1 MLRVTRHPWQ
11 DPGNSLPS
19 PCIPHGYDQ
28 AVLGGAQS
36 FWVNKTDYLMS
47 YSTCFNLTTTFVDDS
62 CADRVPSRSQEGG
75 RVIYTFS
82 FLPIF
87 NHSKSSLL
95 VSAKSSN
102 SQAWYDWK
110 PGFPVLNF
118 PILVHQSIDSLDHC
132 SLLWWLH
139 PHEIDSKSPISWT
152 HQSFSSC
159 ITIRFWLY
167 HVIFTILVD
176 YWWWIPNHMHHFGPS
191 DPDFS
196 CLTSAKFSIIE
207 G

>member
-1 MLRVTRHPWQ
+1 MILVLIEFHQDLRRGVW
-11 DPGNSLPS
+11 
-19 PCIPHGYDQ
+19 
-28 AVLGGAQS
+28 
-36 FWVNKTDYLMS
+36 
-47 YSTCFNLTTTFVDDS
+47 
-62 CADRVPSRSQEGG
+62 
-75 RVIYTFS
+75 VIYTFS

-110 PGFPVLNF
+110 LGFPVLNF

-152 HQSFSSC
+152 HRSFSSC

-176 YWWWIPNHMHHFGPS
+176 YWWWIPNSHAPFWTVRSWFFMLNLGKIFNHRGLNDVKTTIAAQSPS
-191 DPDFS
+191 SFFQFWW
-196 CLTSAKFSIIE
+196 L
-207 G
+207 